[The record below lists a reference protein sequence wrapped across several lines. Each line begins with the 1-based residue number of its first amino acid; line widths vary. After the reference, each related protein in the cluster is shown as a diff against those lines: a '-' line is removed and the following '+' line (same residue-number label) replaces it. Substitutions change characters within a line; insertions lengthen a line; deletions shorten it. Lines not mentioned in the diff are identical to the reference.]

1 MRKLSK
7 RGGGAAFPA
16 ATFTIRPVVGNY
28 ALSVL
33 AIIQKRLFLNGRAD
47 LYRGGT
53 EGNGSIQIMWRPQIA
68 HWHTVALC
76 GGAGEVIGTI
86 H

>member
-1 MRKLSK
+1 MKAVTSSRQQV
-7 RGGGAAFPA
+7 
-16 ATFTIRPVVGNY
+16 TPV
-28 ALSVL
+28 SDHP
-33 AIIQKRLFLNGRAD
+33 KTSFFERSAD

-68 HWHTVALC
+68 HWHTVVLC

-86 H
+86 P